1 MLGSDYFWIYVEQQ
15 FSIFRRQAGEKYRE
29 KRFSSYFLDWFI
41 RADYAIRQERVVW
54 LTPRPECNEINL
66 FLTEP
71 GEFAANWSM
80 GKREFAVS
88 HVEDAYIYIYR
99 YPISYFDQDMLR
111 KSNFYG
117 RNKSLYKLL

>member
-1 MLGSDYFWIYVEQQ
+1 
-15 FSIFRRQAGEKYRE
+15 
-29 KRFSSYFLDWFI
+29 
-41 RADYAIRQERVVW
+41 
-54 LTPRPECNEINL
+54 
-66 FLTEP
+66 
-71 GEFAANWSM
+71 M

-88 HVEDAYIYIYR
+88 HVEDVYIYIYR